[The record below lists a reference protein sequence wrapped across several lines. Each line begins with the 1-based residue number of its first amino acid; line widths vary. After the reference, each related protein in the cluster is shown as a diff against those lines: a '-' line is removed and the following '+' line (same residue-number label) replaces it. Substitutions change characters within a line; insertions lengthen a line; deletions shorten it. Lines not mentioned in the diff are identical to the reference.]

1 MKETADR
8 SRIAPNMKPDANP
21 ITLSAQHFDH
31 HRDFE
36 VVLAC
41 FKDLLSPDE
50 LVEELGIDELGI
62 DQVPRKSRVWLLSQ
76 MVLCG

>member
-1 MKETADR
+1 
-8 SRIAPNMKPDANP
+8 MKPDANP

-50 LVEELGIDELGI
+50 LVEELGID
-62 DQVPRKSRVWLLSQ
+62 QVPRKSRVWLLSQ